1 MNKKLI
7 TALVALSL
15 IVPTTANAALKNQ
28 TARPSVA
35 ILDTAIDTSLPL
47 FNGKIIQEVCL
58 IEWTTCPNGQ
68 SFMEG
73 PGAASMPVSLMSKNG
88 FDHGTQM
95 VSTFITNNPNV
106 DVVFIKVIGNSAT
119 GARQT
124 AGEAAVYNALRWVK
138 QNASKYNIQA
148 VTMSQGHHNLG
159 PAGTDYCPKTPITE
173 QSIKD
178 LAAMDI
184 PVFFPVGNGG
194 DYKRIDWPACLDVSV
209 SVGAVDRSPF
219 IAGNTNYDDSKVDMF
234 ATGYVTVPSV
244 GNVVKN
250 IAGSSAATQVVAA
263 KWLEIKSK
271 NPSASMNDILNAF
284 KATLVNV
291 TGKPGTFQKLIDV
304 NAALSY
310 QPSSAVDNTAK
321 ILAEKEAAK
330 AALKAQVD
338 AAIAAAEA
346 QYQIELKAAQDKLA
360 ATKSTWL
367 AKLNG

>member
-7 TALVALSL
+7 TALAALSL
-15 IVPTTANAALKNQ
+15 IVPTTAHAALKNQ

-58 IEWTTCPNGQ
+58 IEWTTCPNGM
-68 SFMEG
+68 SYMEG
-73 PGAASMPVSLMSKNG
+73 PGAASMPAALIAKNG

-106 DVVFIKVIGNSAT
+106 DVVFIKVIGNTAT

-124 AGEAAVYNALRWVK
+124 AGEASVYNALRWVK

-159 PAGTDYCPKTPITE
+159 AAGTDYCPKTPITE

-178 LAAMDI
+178 LNAMDI
-184 PVFFPVGNGG
+184 PVFFPVGNGA
-194 DYKRIDWPACLDVSV
+194 DYKRIDWPSCLDVSV

-219 IAGNTNYDDSKVDMF
+219 IAGNTNYDDAKVDMF
-234 ATGYVTVPSV
+234 TSGYVTVPSV

-250 IAGSSAATQVVAA
+250 IAGSSAATQVAAA
-263 KWLEIKSK
+263 KWLELKAKTSYD
-271 NPSASMNDILNAF
+271 MNTILTAF
-284 KATLVNV
+284 KATSVSV
-291 TGKPGTFQKLIDV
+291 QGKVGTFKKLIDL

-310 QPSSAVDNTAK
+310 KPTAVIDDSAK
-321 ILAEKEAAK
+321 ILAEQAAAK
-330 AALKAQVD
+330 AALKSQVD